1 MKNRV
6 QAMMRNY
13 QSYYGIQGKNTKSG
27 CGFYVKK
34 EIKYKPKKPLEVC
47 FDENDKF
54 RSVWIKKKKK
64 KKNNNNKK
72 TAIVVGVFYRYHLK
86 NPSIKFNKES
96 ENTQGKI
103 INNNKMNIKCGRNL
117 TIIC

>member
-34 EIKYKPKKPLEVC
+34 EIKYKPKKSLEVC
-47 FDENDKF
+47 FNENYKF
-54 RSVWIKKKKK
+54 LIVCIKKKKK
-64 KKNNNNKK
+64 QQQQQQKKNNSCSWC
-72 TAIVVGVFYRYHLK
+72 L
-86 NPSIKFNKES
+86 
-96 ENTQGKI
+96 
-103 INNNKMNIKCGRNL
+103 L
-117 TIIC
+117 

>member
-34 EIKYKPKKPLEVC
+34 EIKYKPKKSLEVC

-54 RSVWIKKKKK
+54 RSVWIK
-64 KKNNNNKK
+64 NKK
-72 TAIVVGVFYRYHLK
+72 TTTTTTTKKKRQL
-86 NPSIKFNKES
+86 
-96 ENTQGKI
+96 
-103 INNNKMNIKCGRNL
+103 
-117 TIIC
+117 